1 MKIGNVKPPWSAP
14 WSLTVMGLDL
24 AAMMNVVNNPREM
37 WERTVQQ
44 TMSALVILYVALIMF
59 AEIHVLEQE
68 NAVNYLVIVRR
79 VREIVTRTKTVPMN
93 WFAIRGIILMRKF
106 PLVHSTAHDPGKCS
120 VTNTFLEGYEKVP
133 PSLLEYH

>member
-59 AEIHVLEQE
+59 AEIHALEQE

-79 VREIVTRTKTVPMN
+79 VREIVTMTRHVKVLWSVEAITVMVPDSAAVMTV
-93 WFAIRGIILMRKF
+93 A
-106 PLVHSTAHDPGKCS
+106 HSQ
-120 VTNTFLEGYEKVP
+120 V
-133 PSLLEYH
+133 